1 MNMTQ
6 MQLTAAG
13 RLMTL
18 RIIWAALLLG
28 QLVFL
33 GVIVFTIWPNEQH
46 TIDLELLRTEF
57 YISIA
62 MLVTGIVVGL
72 VVRRLVFGRRLPD
85 GTVDPVKYSTGNIIF
100 WAMCEGPS
108 FFGLVI
114 MMQAGEGLPYAMVP
128 AVAMA
133 MQVLSFPTGRPL
145 RPQESWP
152 NPIHER

>member
-1 MNMTQ
+1 MTQ

-13 RLMTL
+13 RLITL
-18 RIIWAALLLG
+18 RIIWAALVLG

-33 GVIVFTIWPNEQH
+33 GVIVFRIWPNQRH
-46 TIDLELLRTEF
+46 AIDLEMLRTEF

-62 MLVTGIVVGL
+62 MLVTCIVVGFF
-72 VVRRLVFGRRLPD
+72 VRRVAFGQRLPD
-85 GTVDPVKYSTGNIIF
+85 GSIDPAKYSTGNIIF

-114 MMQAGEGLPYAMVP
+114 MMQAGEALPYAMVP

-145 RPQESWP
+145 RSSES
-152 NPIHER
+152 